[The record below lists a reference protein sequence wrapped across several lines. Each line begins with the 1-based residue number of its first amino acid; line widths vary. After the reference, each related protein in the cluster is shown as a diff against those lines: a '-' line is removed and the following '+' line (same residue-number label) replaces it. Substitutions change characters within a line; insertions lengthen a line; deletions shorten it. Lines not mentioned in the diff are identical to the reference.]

1 MLFSTKP
8 VYTKFYP
15 LIMKMHYD
23 NAKNEVALKSLNMLC
38 NIEFILGIPCIFPL
52 FEIMH
57 MLIKIA
63 QGKNVFVY
71 DFMDFK
77 KLVQQKLY
85 KFYCDPYAKFE
96 YLVVDDFNSIES
108 LTSQALSMNWFSK
121 LNDKED
127 VEHLVFF
134 LLEVNTL
141 FASVDGVGNFTKDD
155 FKKVVIKVKDE
166 CERVA
171 CNLIFFN

>member
-1 MLFSTKP
+1 
-8 VYTKFYP
+8 
-15 LIMKMHYD
+15 
-23 NAKNEVALKSLNMLC
+23 
-38 NIEFILGIPCIFPL
+38 
-52 FEIMH
+52 
-57 MLIKIA
+57 
-63 QGKNVFVY
+63 
-71 DFMDFK
+71 
-77 KLVQQKLY
+77 
-85 KFYCDPYAKFE
+85 
-96 YLVVDDFNSIES
+96 
-108 LTSQALSMNWFSK
+108 MNWFSK